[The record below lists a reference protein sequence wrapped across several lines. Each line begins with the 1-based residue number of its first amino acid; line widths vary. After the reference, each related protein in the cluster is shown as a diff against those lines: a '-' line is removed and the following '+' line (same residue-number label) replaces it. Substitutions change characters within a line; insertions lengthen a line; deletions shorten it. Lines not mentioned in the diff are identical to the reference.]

1 MKNPHHTKILQ
12 STTQK
17 TIEVRTFFHFFHFID
32 GYFHLL
38 SAHRLSLIWFCVFV
52 SLGYVDNAD
61 KLKISPHKF
70 DAAAVAELIIRIM
83 TTHPQQTSTTMP
95 VSLTNNAPG
104 KTDNISKASTS
115 NGAGTGAGRVN
126 RLAQLQNSAAAVRT
140 KTAAGATSDITAP
153 PTIDGAATTTT
164 NRTTATTPSGSGGTN
179 SGSTSSSDGDSGDSG
194 GSGPSTLVRGEAI
207 LVFLSGIQAI
217 EQVNKALRQR
227 SIMQKFNAQVRF
239 FLVYRS
245 VYLAIA
251 LLAAVVYMLFALSS
265 FFFCR
270 GTLMVVQVYIL
281 HGTLGSEQQKRVFRP
296 TSPGEWKIVLATNI
310 GTAVVYVVL
319 SSAHLFYSLSFF
331 IPCFLAETS
340 ITVDDV
346 THVVDSGYVKE
357 MRFDTAGGFASLQE
371 VFISRAAGRQRAG
384 TYYAYCTYYCNGT
397 VWLCCRAVVKWCNMV

>member
-1 MKNPHHTKILQ
+1 
-12 STTQK
+12 
-17 TIEVRTFFHFFHFID
+17 
-32 GYFHLL
+32 
-38 SAHRLSLIWFCVFV
+38 
-52 SLGYVDNAD
+52 LGYVDNAD

-239 FLVYRS
+239 FFGVSFRLPGYSASGCSCLYALRTFIIFFLPWYSHGGTGVHSTRHARIRAAKARFPAHISRRMENSACYKYRYRCCLCGPVKCTLV
-245 VYLAIA
+245 
-251 LLAAVVYMLFALSS
+251 LLSFIFYTMLSS
-265 FFFCR
+265 GNINHSGRRNPCGGQWVR
-270 GTLMVVQVYIL
+270 
-281 HGTLGSEQQKRVFRP
+281 KRDAF
-296 TSPGEWKIVLATNI
+296 
-310 GTAVVYVVL
+310 
-319 SSAHLFYSLSFF
+319 
-331 IPCFLAETS
+331 
-340 ITVDDV
+340 
-346 THVVDSGYVKE
+346 
-357 MRFDTAGGFASLQE
+357 
-371 VFISRAAGRQRAG
+371 
-384 TYYAYCTYYCNGT
+384 
-397 VWLCCRAVVKWCNMV
+397 